1 MKQKLLFILFFINYC
16 CITAQTFISGKT
28 LNEDNTPLSGV
39 QIFNI
44 QTKKTVYTN
53 AEGQFR
59 IEASIGNEIR
69 IFTNQYNRRE
79 IIVSEDILKQEQKI
93 KLGSA
98 IREIAGVN
106 IISKS
111 QIENM
116 KKNIGVP
123 GTPEK
128 PREKAPTLKNSVKIP
143 VIPIGIA
150 INLNN
155 LYKIVSGDARR
166 MKALYKY
173 EDQQEYLTKLAML
186 PGDDF
191 WEQSGIPS
199 EKRIEFIQYLLGK
212 KIITGKLSRE
222 QLELAALPFT
232 EEFRKPTSNP

>member
-1 MKQKLLFILFFINYC
+1 MKQKLLFILFFISYSF
-16 CITAQTFISGKT
+16 ITAQTFVSGKI
-28 LNEDNTPLSGV
+28 LNEEESPLPGV
-39 QIFNI
+39 QIFNM
-44 QTKKTVYTN
+44 QNKKAAYTD
-53 AEGQFR
+53 AEGRFR

-69 IFTNQYNRRE
+69 ILTNQYNRRE
-79 IIVSEDILKQEQKI
+79 IIVSESTLKQEQNI
-93 KLGSA
+93 KMNPSV
-98 IREIAGVN
+98 REIAGVN

-116 KKNIGVP
+116 KNKIGIP
-123 GTPEK
+123 GLPEK

-150 INLNN
+150 VNLNN

-191 WEQSGIPS
+191 WEQSGIPL
-199 EKRIEFIQYLLGK
+199 EKRTEFIQYLIGK
-212 KIITGKLSRE
+212 KIISGKPSKE

-232 EEFRKPTSNP
+232 EEFRKPKSNP